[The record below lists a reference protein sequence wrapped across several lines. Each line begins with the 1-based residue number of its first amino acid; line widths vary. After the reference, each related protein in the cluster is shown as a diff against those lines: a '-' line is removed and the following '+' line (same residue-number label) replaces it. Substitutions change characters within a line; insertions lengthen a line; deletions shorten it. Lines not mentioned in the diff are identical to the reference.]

1 MSRDLFI
8 ALINPGMALIL
19 SAAFFLLWLHQR
31 NRRYIL
37 ALGFAYVAFGGGFL
51 FQYFLPF
58 GLPISKLISNV
69 LVIGGGISLTLGAL
83 SRYGRTVPLKPLI
96 AIACAG
102 LTAYGWFEIVQ
113 PSLTWRVYAIN
124 FTFGAISL
132 VLAAELHHVAR
143 RRMVDNVLLWTA
155 CIWGLSLFLR
165 PIVVLSIDP
174 LSENH
179 VNLYESLY
187 WITLIFLAA
196 IFLLIF
202 ALILISAVALDVMDD
217 LKRESNTD
225 VLSGLLNRRGF
236 EEDADMLLRSARRM
250 GMPVALIV
258 CDLDRFKAIND
269 TYGHACGDSVIATF
283 AQCLSTCI
291 GTRHAAGRIGGEEFA
306 VLLPGANLGTGRL
319 FAEGVRTSFSTL
331 AIPGLPESTRFTASF
346 GVAEWVEGEGVTEL
360 VARADLALY
369 DAKKAGR
376 DCVRVAS
383 APSVTPRRKKR
394 FLADITGGI

>member
-37 ALGFAYVAFGGGFL
+37 ALGFAYIAFGGGFL
-51 FQYFLPF
+51 FQYFLPL

-69 LVIGGGISLTLGAL
+69 LVIGGAMSMTLGAL
-83 SRYGRTVPLKPLI
+83 SRYGKTVPLTPLI
-96 AIACAG
+96 AIACVG
-102 LTAYGWFEIVQ
+102 LTAYGWFEVVQ
-113 PSLTWRVYAIN
+113 PSLAWRVYAIN

-132 VLAAELHHVAR
+132 VLAAELRQVAR
-143 RRMVDNVLLWTA
+143 RRTVDNFLLWTA
-155 CIWGLSLFLR
+155 FFWGLSLFVR
-165 PIVVLSIDP
+165 PIVALSIES

-179 VNLYESLY
+179 DHFYGSLY
-187 WITLIFLAA
+187 WITLTFLAA
-196 IFLLIF
+196 IFLLLF
-202 ALILISAVALDVMDD
+202 ALTLISAVALDVMDD

-236 EEDADMLLRSARRM
+236 EEDADSLLWSARRK

-283 AQCLSTCI
+283 AQCLSGCV

-306 VLLPGANLGTGRL
+306 VLLPGANLSTGRL
-319 FAEGVRTSFSTL
+319 FAEGVRASFSTL
-331 AIPGLPESTRFTASF
+331 AVPGLPQSTRFTASF
-346 GVAEWVEGEGVTEL
+346 GVAEWVEGESVTQL

-383 APSVTPRRKKR
+383 SPSRTPRRKKH
-394 FLADITGGI
+394 FLADLAGGI